1 MLPNQPKHQHIL
13 AATVPTF
20 RDRPLYEYIDIGD
33 SSTSIDA
40 FRFYSNDEIRM
51 RTLSGGI
58 LGAAHDHEHTVTEE
72 TRKTRLS
79 FELHPSVLFEDLS
92 ANDDVPIA
100 EEGNNHAIDD
110 RNMNNENLQSELAA
124 LVSLLYG
131 YGLEQ

>member
-1 MLPNQPKHQHIL
+1 MLPNQHIL
-13 AATVPTF
+13 ATTVPTF
-20 RDRPLYEYIDIGD
+20 RDRPLYEYIDIGC

-58 LGAAHDHEHTVTEE
+58 LGAAHEHTVAEE

-79 FELHPSVLFEDLS
+79 FELHPSVLLEDLS

-100 EEGNNHAIDD
+100 QEGNNHAIDD
-110 RNMNNENLQSELAA
+110 RNMNENPQSELAA
-124 LVSLLYG
+124 LISFLYLYG
-131 YGLEQ
+131 PEQ

>member
-1 MLPNQPKHQHIL
+1 MLPNQNQPQYQHIL
-13 AATVPTF
+13 ATTVPTF

-40 FRFYSNDEIRM
+40 FQFYSNDEIRM

-58 LGAAHDHEHTVTEE
+58 LGAANEHTVAEE

-79 FELHPSVLFEDLS
+79 FELHPSVLLEDLS
-92 ANDDVPIA
+92 SNDDVPIA
-100 EEGNNHAIDD
+100 QEGNNNHAIDD
-110 RNMNNENLQSELAA
+110 RNMNENPQSELAA
-124 LVSLLYG
+124 LISFL

>member
-1 MLPNQPKHQHIL
+1 MLPNQPQHQHIL

-20 RDRPLYEYIDIGD
+20 RDRPLYEYIGIGD

-40 FRFYSNDEIRM
+40 FQFYSNDEIRM

-58 LGAAHDHEHTVTEE
+58 LGASHEHTTEE
-72 TRKTRLS
+72 SRKTRLS
-79 FELHPSVLFEDLS
+79 FELHPSVLFEDLF

-100 EEGNNHAIDD
+100 REGNNNPAIDN
-110 RNMNNENLQSELAA
+110 RNMNNENLPSELAA
-124 LVSLLYG
+124 LVSFL

>member
-1 MLPNQPKHQHIL
+1 MLPNPPQHQHIL
-13 AATVPTF
+13 ATTVPTF

-40 FRFYSNDEIRM
+40 FRFYSNSEIRM
-51 RTLSGGI
+51 RTLSGGL
-58 LGAAHDHEHTVTEE
+58 LGAAHEHEATEE

-100 EEGNNHAIDD
+100 QEGN
-110 RNMNNENLQSELAA
+110 MNENPQSELAA
-124 LVSLLYG
+124 LVSFLFG
-131 YGLEQ
+131 PEQ